1 MYKINSFE
9 RAKAGG
15 ILAEFLGGSGIGWR
29 AKIVTKYGL
38 VEQEKTERERLGGVS
53 CSTIN

>member
-1 MYKINSFE
+1 MGE
-9 RAKAGG
+9 R

-29 AKIVTKYGL
+29 TKIVTKYGL

>member
-15 ILAEFLGGSGIGWR
+15 ILAKFLSGAGLGG

-38 VEQEKTERERLGGVS
+38 VEQEKTERERLGVFPVQL
-53 CSTIN
+53 

>member
-1 MYKINSFE
+1 VQFSIRLGYFGEIFE
-9 RAKAGG
+9 WGW
-15 ILAEFLGGSGIGWR
+15 IGRR

>member
-1 MYKINSFE
+1 LEWGKDF
-9 RAKAGG
+9 GG
-15 ILAEFLGGSGIGWR
+15 IFGRVWIGWR
-29 AKIVTKYGL
+29 TKIVTKYGL

>member
-29 AKIVTKYGL
+29 TKIVTKYGL